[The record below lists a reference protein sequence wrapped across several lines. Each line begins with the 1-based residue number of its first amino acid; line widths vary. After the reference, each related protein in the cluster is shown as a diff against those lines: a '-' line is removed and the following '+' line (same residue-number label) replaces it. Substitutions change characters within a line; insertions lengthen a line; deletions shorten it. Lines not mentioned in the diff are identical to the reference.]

1 MRSYCEPSGP
11 AGHGDSCGSWND
23 TRTAQHNYEFMVNFF
38 EAFPEYKENELYLSG
53 ESYAGIYVPT
63 LAREI
68 YTKSGPGSAHP
79 LKLKGFACGDC
90 VLGGCR
96 TM

>member
-1 MRSYCEPSGP
+1 MMRNLY
-11 AGHGDSCGSWND
+11 ADRATN
-23 TRTAQHNYEFMVNFF
+23 R
-38 EAFPEYKENELYLSG
+38 YKENDLYLSG

-68 YTKSGPGSAHP
+68 HTKSGPGSSHP

-90 VLGGCR
+90 VLGR
-96 TM
+96 DP